1 LEIRVAEGENR
12 GVSPKEVRVTTDAL
26 EAVGRLFNTMVVKD
40 GLNRPVLL
48 FKNQWNLNQVESDH
62 PKLKLKAIAPLALLT
77 PTT

>member
-1 LEIRVAEGENR
+1 VARWVEDGW
-12 GVSPKEVRVTTDAL
+12 DAL
-26 EAVGRLFNTMVVKD
+26 EAVGRLFNTMVIKD

-77 PTT
+77 PSA